1 MTAARAVIF
10 LRMPIEKI
18 RLIFAHRNRNSIIRY
33 YSFNIT
39 PFGVKVNSIV

>member
-10 LRMPIEKI
+10 LRMSIEKI
-18 RLIFAHRNRNSIIRY
+18 RLIFAHRNSIIRY
-33 YSFNIT
+33 YSINIT